1 MFRVYSQPSSWS
13 FLHLSQLSA
22 QVPPSISQS
31 CLLLASMQRT
41 RCSAF
46 GQEHHSQQTPFDLG
60 VVFAAIAGVNALP
73 RKRHPASTMKMNI
86 LMTHTPQR

>member
-1 MFRVYSQPSSWS
+1 
-13 FLHLSQLSA
+13 
-22 QVPPSISQS
+22 
-31 CLLLASMQRT
+31 MQRT